1 MKYNIIAYLLFAT
14 IFLIGCGEDRT
25 YEYLELTQENQW
37 IYQKMRDV
45 YLWNDSIKE
54 PKRQTFFGAS
64 DAFLKSLLYKEDKFS
79 QFTDSAT
86 NTGYGINY
94 TILRDP
100 LNINR
105 NKYYALV
112 LFVEPGSP
120 AYQAGLKRGDW
131 ITAVGEKSVSSS
143 NYGYLDRGEATTL
156 YTSKIILNEEN
167 MEYSWQESDTL
178 PMNTATTLSSCAL
191 YLDTLYTQR
200 EHKIGYMVY
209 NSFSSDSN
217 EKTIAAIEKF
227 KQQNIT
233 ELIID
238 LRYNIGGSISSAA
251 ELASAIIPTDNVGKS
266 FCNLRYNNLHSDQ
279 DTTYKYQPTNTLSQ
293 SKIYIISGTST
304 RGAAETFISALQ
316 TTLGYNNAMVIGEKT
331 VGENVLTQPLE
342 SPYNFII
349 NPATAFIEDSI
360 GAKMY
365 PYGITPNHTIN
376 ELDDLYGIH
385 NLGSTQEYILY
396 STIYYIISGNF
407 PQETSQMKASTT
419 YKHIPAYNKSIS
431 R

>member
-1 MKYNIIAYLLFAT
+1 MKYNNIAYLLFA
-14 IFLIGCGEDRT
+14 ILFLIGCGEDRT

-37 IYQKMRDV
+37 IYQKMQDI

-54 PKRQTFFGAS
+54 PKRQTFFGKS
-64 DAFLKSLLYKEDKFS
+64 DVFLKSLLYKEDKIS

-94 TILRDP
+94 TVIRDP
-100 LNINR
+100 LNIER
-105 NKYYALV
+105 SKYYALV

-120 AYQAGLKRGDW
+120 AYQAGLERGDW
-131 ITAVGEKSVSSS
+131 IRAVGEKSISSS
-143 NYGYLDRGEATTL
+143 NYGYLDRGGATTL

-178 PMNTATTLSSCAL
+178 SMSTATTLSSCDL

-200 EHKIGYMVY
+200 DHRIGYMVY
-209 NSFSSDSN
+209 NSFSSEGK
-217 EKTIAAIEKF
+217 EKTLAALEKF

-238 LRYNIGGSISSAA
+238 LRYNTGGSISAAA
-251 ELASAIIPTDNVGKS
+251 ELASAIIPTDNAGKD
-266 FCNLRYNNLHSDQ
+266 FCSLRYNNLHSDQ
-279 DTTYKYQPTNTLSQ
+279 DTTYKYTPTNTLSLN
-293 SKIYIISGTST
+293 KIYIISGTST

-316 TTLGYNNAMVIGEKT
+316 TTLGYNNAIVIGEKT
-331 VGENVLTQPLE
+331 VGENILTQQFE

-349 NPATAFIEDSI
+349 NPATAFIENSE
-360 GAKMY
+360 GESMP

-396 STIYYIISGNF
+396 STIYYIINGSF
-407 PQETSQMKASTT
+407 PQESSEIKASTI
-419 YKHIPAYNKSIS
+419 YKHIPAYNKSII